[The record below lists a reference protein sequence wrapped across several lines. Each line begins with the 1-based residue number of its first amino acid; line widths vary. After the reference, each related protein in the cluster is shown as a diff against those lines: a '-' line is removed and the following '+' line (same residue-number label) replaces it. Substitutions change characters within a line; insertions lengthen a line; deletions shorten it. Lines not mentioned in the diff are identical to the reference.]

1 MGSNPGHLLKSFL
14 LYYFL
19 LKSHSSYCVSSYSR
33 KMQSWEKERQIS
45 KESPSSPILPNRNVP
60 PQSSPHDL
68 MAKSNFPPDFKKKYE
83 QWQKIKDEP
92 TASGGAAANIQAGP
106 WMMWVLSNAGH
117 HNPRF
122 FYFLPTFWSPKT
134 FFQGAFFFK
143 FWPYVRL
150 VFKRGL

>member
-1 MGSNPGHLLKSFL
+1 
-14 LYYFL
+14 
-19 LKSHSSYCVSSYSR
+19 
-33 KMQSWEKERQIS
+33 MQSWEKERQIS

-106 WMMWVLSNAGH
+106 STM
-117 HNPRF
+117 
-122 FYFLPTFWSPKT
+122 FYFVCCHGSMHTRPPRTP
-134 FFQGAFFFK
+134 
-143 FWPYVRL
+143 RIN
-150 VFKRGL
+150 GLKS

>member
-1 MGSNPGHLLKSFL
+1 
-14 LYYFL
+14 
-19 LKSHSSYCVSSYSR
+19 
-33 KMQSWEKERQIS
+33 MQSWEKERQIS

-106 WMMWVLSNAGH
+106 SMMWVFMYAAMAACVHYRTDGSMIVHPENALA
-117 HNPRF
+117 R
-122 FYFLPTFWSPKT
+122 
-134 FFQGAFFFK
+134 
-143 FWPYVRL
+143 V
-150 VFKRGL
+150 KRVHEPVNL